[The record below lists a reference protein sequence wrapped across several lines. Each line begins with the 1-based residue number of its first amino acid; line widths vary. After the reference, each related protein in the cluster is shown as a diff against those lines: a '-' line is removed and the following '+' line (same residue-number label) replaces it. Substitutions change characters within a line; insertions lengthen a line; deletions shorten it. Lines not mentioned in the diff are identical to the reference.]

1 MPEQI
6 GMELAVIAAARSE
19 FLARKAEK
27 QRRADAKQKRREE
40 GYRREY
46 ILKRRQE
53 AVAEIL
59 KEAGDIELMAAGLA
73 ALKRYLKG
81 SPRGARVTQLVE
93 WAGQDLA
100 RKRKSISAE
109 KLESRLADKQLFGLD
124 DGRGFKPHQY
134 RKDTF
139 DFEWDEDW

>member
-1 MPEQI
+1 MA
-6 GMELAVIAAARSE
+6 L
-19 FLARKAEK
+19 
-27 QRRADAKQKRREE
+27 
-40 GYRREY
+40 
-46 ILKRRQE
+46 E

-59 KEAGDIELMAAGLA
+59 KEAGDIELMAARLA

-81 SPRGARVTQLVE
+81 LPRGARVTQLVE

-109 KLESRLADKQLFGLD
+109 KLESRLADKQLFDLD